1 MIWGFS
7 NNIFKLHDLTMPC
20 NENKICVE
28 RWCKVNYPKENLIFA
43 TCVNKDSSHSFCS
56 CFSEEQRVLLKIPL
70 PKFIPELHDLKMP
83 CNKDIICEKRCKE
96 KYPKKKLTIATRVN
110 KYSSH
115 PFCFCL
121 TENSQILL
129 KQYYESELSL
139 PCSDHLICYL
149 RCMTLR

>member
-1 MIWGFS
+1 M
-7 NNIFKLHDLTMPC
+7 
-20 NENKICVE
+20 NE
-28 RWCKVNYPKENLIFA
+28 
-43 TCVNKDSSHSFCS
+43 DSSHSFCFG
-56 CFSEEQRVLLKIPL
+56 FSEEQRVLLKILL

-96 KYPKKKLTIATRVN
+96 KHPKKKLTIATCVN

-115 PFCFCL
+115 RFCFCL

-129 KQYYESELSL
+129 KQHYESELSL

-149 RCMTLR
+149 RCMTLRLEVRSYPSPIKLENASTISKSSRNFF

>member
-1 MIWGFS
+1 M
-7 NNIFKLHDLTMPC
+7 
-20 NENKICVE
+20 NE
-28 RWCKVNYPKENLIFA
+28 
-43 TCVNKDSSHSFCS
+43 DSSHSFCF
-56 CFSEEQRVLLKIPL
+56 CFSEEQRILLKIPL

-96 KYPKKKLTIATRVN
+96 KYPKKKLTIATCVN

-129 KQYYESELSL
+129 KQHYESELSL

-149 RCMTLR
+149 RCMKININLKIRSKKLPFSYKTRKCVNNQWKLQKFFPGGY